1 MNESP
6 VKLSEN
12 PVYAK
17 IHEPASSASFHILE
31 NTNQTEKSG
40 HSSDDHC
47 NRYEVNPLGGSKRA
61 FFALVI
67 FVGLISLLVL
77 VLTVLKFG
85 SSNEGQ
91 FTDLLMFEKTRCIN
105 HRVIASR
112 TGTQSHTGVLINLN
126 LGLSY
131 NQTMHRRVSFKC
143 QMTQAV

>member
-1 MNESP
+1 MNEAP
-6 VKLSEN
+6 VKVSEN
-12 PVYAK
+12 PLYEN
-17 IHEPASSASFHILE
+17 IDEPASPDPLHILE

-47 NRYEVNPLGGSKRA
+47 NRYEVNPPRGSKRA

-91 FTDLLMFEKTRCIN
+91 FTDLLMLEKTKCIN

-112 TGTQSHTGVLINLN
+112 TGTQFTLV
-126 LGLSY
+126 
-131 NQTMHRRVSFKC
+131 F
-143 QMTQAV
+143 

>member
-12 PVYAK
+12 PLYET
-17 IHEPASSASFHILE
+17 IDEPASSDSFHVLE
-31 NTNQTEKSG
+31 NTNQTKKSG

-47 NRYEVNPLGGSKRA
+47 NRYEVNPPRGSKRA

-77 VLTVLKFG
+77 VLTALKFG

-91 FTDLLMFEKTRCIN
+91 FTDLLMFEKTKSIN
-105 HRVIASR
+105 HRVTASR
-112 TGTQSHTGVLINLN
+112 TGTQSV
-126 LGLSY
+126 
-131 NQTMHRRVSFKC
+131 F
-143 QMTQAV
+143 